1 MNLSVVGL
9 GYVGCVSAA
18 CFAEMGHRVIG
29 ADNNAGKVRLIS
41 QGISPIVEDR
51 IGDVIKAQVIAG
63 RLKATVDVD
72 SAVAA
77 SDVVF
82 ICVGTPSGADGSL
95 DFSQVERACMEIG
108 AILKKKSD
116 YTSVVLR
123 STVLPGIAEH
133 IALPLLEQ
141 FSGKKVGEGFGF
153 ALNPEFLRE
162 GTAVYDFYHPP
173 KTVVG
178 AVDDLTAQRLKEL
191 YAPIEA
197 PYFSIGLAE
206 ASMIKYADNAFHAVK
221 VAFANEIGRL
231 CKKFNID
238 ARVVMDV
245 FVQDTKLNLSPV
257 YLRPG
262 FAFGGSCLPKD
273 LRAITRYARQ
283 ADVKVPLLQAAL
295 ESNSEHIRFAADMVK
310 KERSR
315 RVGILG
321 ISFKEGTDD
330 LRESPVVELAQQLMD
345 EGYKVTIFDRN
356 VSAARRSGAN
366 TETLRRNLPHIEK
379 ALADSVE
386 EVLAESEVV
395 IIGNRNKE
403 HETVLEELK
412 NGHRIVDLSGLR
424 NATPE
429 TLAEVNYEGICW

>member
-1 MNLSVVGL
+1 MNISIVGL

-18 CFAEMGHRVIG
+18 CLAEMGHQVIG
-29 ADNNAGKVRLIS
+29 VDNNAGKVRLIS

-51 IGDVIKAQVIAG
+51 IGDLIKEQVGCG
-63 RLKATVDVD
+63 RLRATTDLRA
-72 SAVAA
+72 AVQA
-77 SDVVF
+77 SEVVF
-82 ICVGTPSGADGSL
+82 VCVGTPSAADGTI
-95 DFSQVERACMEIG
+95 DFRQVERAAMEIG
-108 AILKKKSD
+108 AALKAKKE

-123 STVLPGIAEH
+123 STVLPGIAEN
-133 IALPLLEQ
+133 IAVPLLEQ
-141 FSGKKVGEGFGF
+141 FSGKKIGEDFGF

-173 KTVVG
+173 KTVIG
-178 AVDDLTAQRLKEL
+178 PLDDRTEERLRQI
-191 YAPIEA
+191 YAAIDA
-197 PYFSIGLAE
+197 PFFCIGMSE

-245 FVQDTKLNLSPV
+245 FVKDTKLNLSPV

-273 LRAITRYARQ
+273 LRAITRHARQ

-295 ESNSEHIRFAADMVK
+295 ESNEEHIRFAAEMVK
-310 KERSR
+310 KENSR

-330 LRESPVVELAQQLMD
+330 LRESPVVELARRLLE
-345 EGYKVTIFDRN
+345 EGYTLRIFDRN
-356 VSAARRSGAN
+356 VLAAK
-366 TETLRRNLPHIEK
+366 RNGSNVDTIKRNFPDLEK
-379 ALADSVE
+379 SLADSLN
-386 EVLAESEVV
+386 EVLEESDVV
-395 IIGNRNKE
+395 VIGNRNKE
-403 HETVLEELK
+403 HEAVVGELK
-412 NGHRIVDLSGLR
+412 NGHRIVDLSGLE
-424 NATPE
+424 NAVRE
-429 TLAEVNYEGICW
+429 NLDEVNYEGICW